1 MLPWSESPEHISS
14 ADRVPNKCKWWSH
27 RVKRLH
33 LVDKVDETFIT
44 DHSVTREGRQGFQVR
59 TLAGV
64 IAVGATGELCSQVRR
79 TKLMS

>member
-1 MLPWSESPEHISS
+1 
-14 ADRVPNKCKWWSH
+14 
-27 RVKRLH
+27 
-33 LVDKVDETFIT
+33 
-44 DHSVTREGRQGFQVR
+44 VTREGRQGFQVR